1 MVQYSKTKFHKEKAS
16 EHAFFLSPLHDDVL
30 LLVLLFGTVLQDP
43 REFDIIEESA
53 LDWRLPVHFVDV
65 LNCVFQ

>member
-1 MVQYSKTKFHKEKAS
+1 M
-16 EHAFFLSPLHDDVL
+16 FFLSPPDADVL
-30 LLVLLFGTVLQDP
+30 LLVFLFGAVLQDP

-65 LNCVFQ
+65 LNCVIQ

>member
-1 MVQYSKTKFHKEKAS
+1 MFSIPNFIKKAS
-16 EHAFFLSPLHDDVL
+16 EHVVFLSPPDDDVL

-53 LDWRLPVHFVDV
+53 LDRRLPVHFVDV
-65 LNCVFQ
+65 LNCVIQ